1 MDYGERYSD
10 KKISAV
16 NRDLRKTYRTAQA
29 ELKKKLSDFEKRF
42 AAKNKQKKLELE
54 AGKISKQDYKDWL
67 TGQVFIRTQFEQNI
81 KKVNAVLLDC
91 NRQALNIINN
101 ARFDVFAENYNY
113 NAWKAEREIAVSFNV
128 YSAESVARLMLDD
141 PQLLP
146 KWKIDEK
153 KDYIWNYN
161 KVNNIVRQGIIQGE
175 GVPEITE
182 RLCNGLASSN
192 ESKMRMFAR
201 TAINSAQNAGRQK
214 QMEDAA
220 AMGIDVAKRW
230 IATRDSRTRD
240 AHRDLDG
247 KEVPYDKPFKSQLG
261 DIMFPGDPTAPAANV
276 FNCRCTMVTIYPK
289 YEDRSKQ
296 WGEGDTVEGVPYE
309 EWKKGKK
316 ARGEVKTT
324 GESNG
329 YQPDK
334 FDKEFETL
342 DKRIEE
348 AKEKQRTER
357 AKEIQEM
364 TDLYKEIQ
372 EYRGLRTYSRQDV
385 SAYEKIKT
393 KEDYDNYRKGLTD
406 EIEELR
412 KQYDAIRSNRI
423 RSEDYATEE
432 EYNRAFEEYLTKKT
446 TLKDEIYDKETE
458 LYNMKEWGFIEKTR
472 KAQNLGDDEI
482 SRRIE
487 EKQERYAELDARQY
501 KDSDEVK
508 NLQNSRTKYGI
519 EYAAKWAQDNGVEWI
534 TPKKSAE
541 PFDMEKVI
549 EKLAGADKTEGCCAS
564 LAFAYVGQ
572 RGGYDVIDYRGGN
585 SRVAF
590 SYQCRYML
598 KSMKE
603 NGISAAVGTAKSYIT
618 AGKRALKTVQEGKEY
633 YFECGSHAAMVRM
646 VNGDLQYLEMQSGY
660 RPNTWYSFSQY
671 GLEETLKWRFGA
683 GRKTGGWD
691 VESYLVDAEEMAK
704 DKRFLK
710 ILGYINT
717 NPDKQM
723 KGEGGGEK

>member
-1 MDYGERYSD
+1 MNYGDRYTEN
-10 KKISAV
+10 KISAV
-16 NRDLRKTYRTAQA
+16 NRELRKTFRTAQK
-29 ELKKKLSDFEKRF
+29 ELKKKLADFEKRH
-42 AAKNKQKKLELE
+42 AKENKRKKDQLA
-54 AGKISKQDYKDWL
+54 AGKITKQDYQDWL
-67 TGQVFIRTQFEQNI
+67 TGQVFIRNQWQANLRQVC
-81 KKVNAVLLDC
+81 KVMHDAN
-91 NRQALNIINN
+91 NQTMNIINN
-101 ARFDVFAENYNY
+101 SRFDVFAENYNF
-113 NAWKAEREIAVSFNV
+113 NAWQAEKAINVSFNL
-128 YSAESVARLMLDD
+128 YNAESVARLMTDE

-146 KWKIDEK
+146 EWKINEE

-161 KVNNIVRQGIIQGE
+161 RVNNIVRQAIIQGE
-175 GVPEITE
+175 GIPEITD
-182 RLCNGLASSN
+182 RLCSELATSN

-201 TAINSAQNAGRQK
+201 TALGAAQNAGRQK

-220 AMGIDVAKRW
+220 AMGIEVNKRW
-230 IATRDSRTRD
+230 MAAHDSKTRD

-247 KEVPYDKPFKSQLG
+247 QEVPYDKPFNSELG
-261 DIMFPGDPTAPAANV
+261 EIEYPKDPKAHPANV

-289 YEDRSKQ
+289 YEDRSVQ
-296 WGEGDTVEGVPYE
+296 YGEGETIDGQTYE

-316 ARGEVKTT
+316 ARGEVKTI
-324 GESNG
+324 GEANG

-348 AKEKQRTER
+348 AKEKQRTE
-357 AKEIQEM
+357 KEKERQEM

-372 EYRGLRTYSRQDV
+372 EYRGLKTYSKQDV

-406 EIEELR
+406 EIDALR

-423 RSEDYATEE
+423 RSEDYATEA

-446 TLKDEIYDKETE
+446 ALKDEIYDKETE
-458 LYNMKEWGFIEKTR
+458 LFSMKEWGFIEKAR

-482 SRRIE
+482 GRRLA
-487 EKQERYAELDARQY
+487 EKQERYAELDAKQY
-501 KDSDEVK
+501 KNSDEVTK
-508 NLQNSRTKYGI
+508 LQNSRTKYGI

-549 EKLAGADKTEGCCAS
+549 GKLAGADKTDGSCAS

-585 SRVAF
+585 SRVTF
-590 SYQCRYML
+590 SHQCRYML
-598 KSMKE
+598 KSMEE
-603 NGISAAVGTAKSYIT
+603 NGISVTTGKAKSYIT
-618 AGKRALKTVQEGKEY
+618 AGKRALKGVQEGKEY
-633 YFECGSHAAMVRM
+633 YFECGRHAAMVRM

-671 GLEETLKWRFGA
+671 GIDETLKWRFGA
-683 GRKTGGWD
+683 GVKTNGFE
-691 VESYLVDAEEMAK
+691 VESRVVDAEEMAK
-704 DKRFLK
+704 DERFLK
-710 ILGYINT
+710 VLGYINT

>member
-54 AGKISKQDYKDWL
+54 AGKISKQDYNDWL

-247 KEVPYDKPFKSQLG
+247 KEVPFDKPFKSQLG

-309 EWKKGKK
+309 EWKKGKRK
-316 ARGEVKTT
+316 RGEVQPETSPIEQFRKAA
-324 GESNG
+324 ESATN
-329 YQPDK
+329 K
-334 FDKEFETL
+334 VEFWMNL
-342 DKRIEE
+342 D
-348 AKEKQRTER
+348 EKQQAEFM
-357 AKEIQEM
+357 AGGFNLDEVFAALGGGKKVSEWKEANPGGAESFGIVHDFSNATIQ
-364 TDLYKEIQ
+364 YN
-372 EYRGLRTYSRQDV
+372 
-385 SAYEKIKT
+385 KIAP
-393 KEDYDNYRKGLTD
+393 KG
-406 EIEELR
+406 EGWMA
-412 KQYDAIRSNRI
+412 DANGAGIINIRSN
-423 RSEDYATEE
+423 
-432 EYNRAFEEYLTKKT
+432 
-446 TLKDEIYDKETE
+446 
-458 LYNMKEWGFIEKTR
+458 G
-472 KAQNLGDDEI
+472 LGDDWEFI
-482 SRRIE
+482 ITH
-487 EKQERYAELDARQY
+487 ELGHQLANF
-501 KDSDEVK
+501 SPE
-508 NLQNSRTKYGI
+508 LQQTIMYN
-519 EYAAKWAQDNGVEWI
+519 
-534 TPKKSAE
+534 P
-541 PFDMEKVI
+541 
-549 EKLAGADKTEGCCAS
+549 
-564 LAFAYVGQ
+564 
-572 RGGYDVIDYRGGN
+572 GN
-585 SRVAF
+585 
-590 SYQCRYML
+590 
-598 KSMKE
+598 
-603 NGISAAVGTAKSYIT
+603 
-618 AGKRALKTVQEGKEY
+618 
-633 YFECGSHAAMVRM
+633 
-646 VNGDLQYLEMQSGY
+646 
-660 RPNTWYSFSQY
+660 
-671 GLEETLKWRFGA
+671 
-683 GRKTGGWD
+683 
-691 VESYLVDAEEMAK
+691 
-704 DKRFLK
+704 
-710 ILGYINT
+710 ILGRYNT
-717 NPDKQM
+717 RLMAFQ
-723 KGEGGGEK
+723 

>member
-1 MDYGERYSD
+1 MDYGERYAD

-29 ELKKKLSDFEKRF
+29 ELKKKLADFEKRF
-42 AAKNKQKKLELE
+42 AAKNKQKKLELD

-192 ESKMRMFAR
+192 ETKMRMFAR

-247 KEVPYDKPFKSQLG
+247 KEVPFDKPFKSQLG

-316 ARGEVKTT
+316 ASGQVQTSKTVKKRKKSHFNADNQATVHPIGTINTEHFEKITNDITTDEVIITDERIKHCNKHNNAYDKYKQYIPEMLIDPDYIFSNEKENTGVVVKTIEQEGKPLELILRLHT
-324 GESNG
+324 STDEDGKKNSIISFWDISE
-329 YQPDK
+329 K
-334 FDKEFETL
+334 TL
-342 DKRIEE
+342 KR
-348 AKEKQRTER
+348 
-357 AKEIQEM
+357 
-364 TDLYKEIQ
+364 Y
-372 EYRGLRTYSRQDV
+372 LRTKNIV
-385 SAYEKIKT
+385 
-393 KEDYDNYRKGLTD
+393 YRKG
-406 EIEELR
+406 E
-412 KQYDAIRSNRI
+412 
-423 RSEDYATEE
+423 
-432 EYNRAFEEYLTKKT
+432 
-446 TLKDEIYDKETE
+446 
-458 LYNMKEWGFIEKTR
+458 
-472 KAQNLGDDEI
+472 
-482 SRRIE
+482 
-487 EKQERYAELDARQY
+487 
-501 KDSDEVK
+501 
-508 NLQNSRTKYGI
+508 
-519 EYAAKWAQDNGVEWI
+519 
-534 TPKKSAE
+534 
-541 PFDMEKVI
+541 
-549 EKLAGADKTEGCCAS
+549 
-564 LAFAYVGQ
+564 
-572 RGGYDVIDYRGGN
+572 
-585 SRVAF
+585 
-590 SYQCRYML
+590 
-598 KSMKE
+598 
-603 NGISAAVGTAKSYIT
+603 
-618 AGKRALKTVQEGKEY
+618 
-633 YFECGSHAAMVRM
+633 
-646 VNGDLQYLEMQSGY
+646 
-660 RPNTWYSFSQY
+660 
-671 GLEETLKWRFGA
+671 
-683 GRKTGGWD
+683 
-691 VESYLVDAEEMAK
+691 
-704 DKRFLK
+704 
-710 ILGYINT
+710 
-717 NPDKQM
+717 
-723 KGEGGGEK
+723 

>member
-1 MDYGERYSD
+1 MDYGERYAD
-10 KKISAV
+10 KKISTV
-16 NRDLRKTYRTAQA
+16 NRELRKTYRTAQA

-54 AGKISKQDYKDWL
+54 AGKISKQDYKDWM

-247 KEVPYDKPFKSQLG
+247 KEVPFDKPFKSQLG

-289 YEDRSKQ
+289 YEDRSKR

-309 EWKKGKK
+309 EWKKGKRK
-316 ARGEVKTT
+316 RGEVQP
-324 GESNG
+324 GEPKPGEPSQLEKKVNAQVNKKPHELTNAESRAVEDYVSG
-329 YQPDK
+329 DMMFINQILRGRAGELTED
-334 FDKEFETL
+334 DKEFVKLMDSALADPIGKEQTL
-342 DKRIEE
+342 FRSVDAE
-348 AKEKQRTER
+348 AIFGKMSDGDYQNLNTYL
-357 AKEIQEM
+357 
-364 TDLYKEIQ
+364 LYGKDSF
-372 EYRGLRTYSRQDV
+372 G
-385 SAYEKIKT
+385 
-393 KEDYDNYRKGLTD
+393 KGYYAD
-406 EIEELR
+406 S
-412 KQYDAIRSNRI
+412 IRSQVENII
-423 RSEDYATEE
+423 RRADGSTITEKGYMSTTKDKELAYDWGGFTGSEKPVVIE
-432 EYNRAFEEYLTKKT
+432 LKT
-446 TLKDEIYDKETE
+446 PPETRGRDLKD
-458 LYNMKEWGFIEKTR
+458 F
-472 KAQNLGDDEI
+472 
-482 SRRIE
+482 
-487 EKQERYAELDARQY
+487 
-501 KDSDEVK
+501 
-508 NLQNSRTKYGI
+508 
-519 EYAAKWAQDNGVEWI
+519 
-534 TPKKSAE
+534 
-541 PFDMEKVI
+541 
-549 EKLAGADKTEGCCAS
+549 
-564 LAFAYVGQ
+564 
-572 RGGYDVIDYRGGN
+572 
-585 SRVAF
+585 
-590 SYQCRYML
+590 
-598 KSMKE
+598 
-603 NGISAAVGTAKSYIT
+603 
-618 AGKRALKTVQEGKEY
+618 
-633 YFECGSHAAMVRM
+633 
-646 VNGDLQYLEMQSGY
+646 
-660 RPNTWYSFSQY
+660 
-671 GLEETLKWRFGA
+671 
-683 GRKTGGWD
+683 D
-691 VESYLVDAEEMAK
+691 VESDEQQEVLLARNQKY
-704 DKRFLK
+704 K
-710 ILGYINT
+710 ILGIRGENGSIVISAEIVT
-717 NPDKQM
+717 EKGDK
-723 KGEGGGEK
+723 K

>member
-1 MDYGERYSD
+1 MDYGERYAD
-10 KKISAV
+10 KKISTV
-16 NRDLRKTYRTAQA
+16 NRELRKTYRTAQA

-146 KWKIDEK
+146 EWKIDEK

-247 KEVPYDKPFKSQLG
+247 KEVPFDKPFKSQLG

-309 EWKKGKK
+309 VWKEGKRK
-316 ARGEVKTT
+316 QGEVQP
-324 GESNG
+324 GEPNPGEPSQLEKKVNAQVNKKPHELTNAESRAVEDYVSG
-329 YQPDK
+329 DMMFINQILRGRAGELTED
-334 FDKEFETL
+334 DKEFVKLMDSALADPIGKEQTL
-342 DKRIEE
+342 FRSVDAE
-348 AKEKQRTER
+348 AIFGKMSDGDYQNLNTYL
-357 AKEIQEM
+357 
-364 TDLYKEIQ
+364 LYGKDSF
-372 EYRGLRTYSRQDV
+372 G
-385 SAYEKIKT
+385 KG
-393 KEDYDNYRKGLTD
+393 NYAD
-406 EIEELR
+406 S
-412 KQYDAIRSNRI
+412 IRSQVENII
-423 RSEDYATEE
+423 RRADGSTITEKGYMSTTKDKELAYDWGGFTGSEKPVVIE
-432 EYNRAFEEYLTKKT
+432 LKT
-446 TLKDEIYDKETE
+446 PPETRGRDLKD
-458 LYNMKEWGFIEKTR
+458 F
-472 KAQNLGDDEI
+472 
-482 SRRIE
+482 
-487 EKQERYAELDARQY
+487 
-501 KDSDEVK
+501 
-508 NLQNSRTKYGI
+508 
-519 EYAAKWAQDNGVEWI
+519 
-534 TPKKSAE
+534 
-541 PFDMEKVI
+541 
-549 EKLAGADKTEGCCAS
+549 
-564 LAFAYVGQ
+564 
-572 RGGYDVIDYRGGN
+572 
-585 SRVAF
+585 
-590 SYQCRYML
+590 
-598 KSMKE
+598 
-603 NGISAAVGTAKSYIT
+603 
-618 AGKRALKTVQEGKEY
+618 
-633 YFECGSHAAMVRM
+633 
-646 VNGDLQYLEMQSGY
+646 
-660 RPNTWYSFSQY
+660 
-671 GLEETLKWRFGA
+671 
-683 GRKTGGWD
+683 D
-691 VESYLVDAEEMAK
+691 VESDEQQEVLLARNQKY
-704 DKRFLK
+704 K
-710 ILGYINT
+710 ILGIRGENGSIVISAEIVT
-717 NPDKQM
+717 EKGDK
-723 KGEGGGEK
+723 K